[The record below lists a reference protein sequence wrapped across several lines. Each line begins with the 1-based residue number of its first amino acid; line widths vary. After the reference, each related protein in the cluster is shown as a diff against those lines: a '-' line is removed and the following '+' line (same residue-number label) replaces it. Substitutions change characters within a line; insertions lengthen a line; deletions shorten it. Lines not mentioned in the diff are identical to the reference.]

1 MLSWSNQ
8 GGFSLDLLIMPSST
22 GQKFKFSFICHC
34 ISSKIAISK
43 TLPFLLLFCA
53 KKKKRNTINWKNL
66 PLIEEKKIWEDIKI
80 VAHWSLNRVVIL
92 FGNLVIPWFAESYN
106 SYGTVTQLRE
116 ALQSQV
122 EIFILFKTFPI
133 LLTFFTFLQHC
144 RNKRHFIFTDIFI
157 DTCHIYWYFVILTME
172 WEKCSSFKESYK
184 ITSKPSLT
192 K

>member
-1 MLSWSNQ
+1 M
-8 GGFSLDLLIMPSST
+8 SST
-22 GQKFKFSFICHC
+22 TTSNRKLETKSNKQSIGSQPWCFHLYWKATFGEEDNKSFSVKFKKYVALCKRC
-34 ISSKIAISK
+34 IYFWTIGRCRNSKM
-43 TLPFLLLFCA
+43 
-53 KKKKRNTINWKNL
+53 
-66 PLIEEKKIWEDIKI
+66 
-80 VAHWSLNRVVIL
+80 V
-92 FGNLVIPWFAESYN
+92 GNLVIPWFAESYN

-116 ALQSQV
+116 VLQSQV